1 MFASP
6 ITNLSESNFAMVTQQ
21 PTVVL
26 FYDSNTTI
34 VSRVKRLFEQLQYLC
49 SIYRNHTL
57 TFATLDVNASY
68 GITAR
73 YTKTLPC
80 IYVFLGG
87 IPLHYQ
93 GPFNLGALH
102 LWIKLNTQQCSCPYQ
117 TNPYPT
123 PSPSPM

>member
-6 ITNLSESNFAMVTQQ
+6 ITNLSESNFTMVLQQ

-26 FYDSNTTI
+26 FYDSSAAI
-34 VSRVKRLFEQLQYLC
+34 GPRVKRLFEQLYSLC
-49 SIYRNHTL
+49 SIYRNHAL
-57 TFATLDVNASY
+57 TFAALDVNASY

-80 IYVFLGG
+80 IYIFLGG

-102 LWIKLNTQQCSCPYQ
+102 LWVKLNTQQCSCPYKAD
-117 TNPYPT
+117 PYPT
-123 PSPSPM
+123 PSP